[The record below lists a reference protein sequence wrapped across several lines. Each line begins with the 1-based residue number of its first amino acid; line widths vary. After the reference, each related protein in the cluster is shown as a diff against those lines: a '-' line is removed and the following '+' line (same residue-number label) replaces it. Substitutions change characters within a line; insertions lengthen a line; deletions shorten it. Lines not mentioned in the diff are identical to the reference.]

1 MNKIIMKKIVILLL
15 SALVSG
21 QTLADSTTSE
31 SSSTAQPIPTEQAT
45 PAPAP
50 VAQPALAPVDPVKVE
65 AVPESISSATAPSPE
80 TPASPSTP
88 AVSTT
93 PAAATP
99 AVTTATPSA
108 TPSSANVSAE
118 QAAKNEQSVFVDN
131 LLAKMSLK
139 EKIGQ
144 LRLLSVGG
152 DLTLEKALE
161 QIEAGEIGGI
171 FNTVVE
177 PDLTHMQDRAMKT
190 PNKIPL
196 LFGFDIVHG
205 HRTVFPIN
213 LGLAATWDRNA
224 IGKAAEVS
232 AYEATSDGLN
242 ITWAP
247 MVDITRDPR
256 WGRVSEGFGEDPYL
270 TSEAGR
276 IFVEKMQKQS
286 LKDKHSLV
294 TAVKHFAQYGAVE
307 GGREY
312 NSTDMSERKM
322 FQEYL
327 VPYKAAIDAGS
338 KVVMASLVS
347 INGIPATANHWL
359 LTDVLRNQWHFDGVV
374 VSDHGA
380 IRELINHG
388 VAKDPKDAVRASI
401 KAGIDMSMN
410 DEYFLQ
416 FIPQL
421 INEGV
426 LNIAEIDNAVRHV
439 LALKYEMGLFNDP
452 YRNLDPNFGVESM
465 FSDDRLHRDDARDV
479 ARRSIVLL
487 KNAKIRNSQSG
498 IEQPLLPLSKDQK
511 VAVIGPLA
519 DSKRDVLGSWSGA
532 GRSASAITPLQG
544 IQKAAHNPNLI
555 SYAFGANFSDDLALF
570 SFLNLYEMTTK
581 FDERPADTLIA
592 EAVDK
597 AKNAD
602 VVVAFVGEA
611 EGMAHES
618 SSRTDLSLQ
627 ASQKRLLA
635 ALKAT
640 GKPLVIALMNGRP
653 LTVPEEYKQADAMLE
668 TWFLGT
674 EGGDAIADVL
684 YGDYNPSGKLPM
696 SFPLSV
702 GQIPVYYSH
711 LNTGR
716 PYGKENM
723 GKYTTSYFDS
733 PNEPLFPFG
742 FGLSY
747 TTFNVDFTLSDNK
760 ITSDGQIVVTAN
772 VENSGD
778 RAGSQAVQFYLQDIT
793 ASVSRP
799 VKQLI
804 GFEMVTLE
812 PHTKGQVKFVI
823 TPDMLKFW
831 NDKMQFVAEPGDFN
845 LFVGFDS
852 TTQTKQT
859 FTLLGE

>member
-1 MNKIIMKKIVILLL
+1 MKKLIVV
-15 SALVSG
+15 LVFFLFSG
-21 QTLADSTTSE
+21 SLFAQDSNSE
-31 SSSTAQPIPTEQAT
+31 EKKAFI
-45 PAPAP
+45 
-50 VAQPALAPVDPVKVE
+50 
-65 AVPESISSATAPSPE
+65 
-80 TPASPSTP
+80 
-88 AVSTT
+88 
-93 PAAATP
+93 
-99 AVTTATPSA
+99 
-108 TPSSANVSAE
+108 
-118 QAAKNEQSVFVDN
+118 DN
-131 LLAKMSLK
+131 LLSKMTIK
-139 EKIGQ
+139 EKVGQ
-144 LRLLSVGG
+144 LRLISVGG
-152 DLTLEKALE
+152 DLTLPKVLD

-177 PDLTHMQDRAMKT
+177 PDLTNMQDRALKS

-196 LFGFDIVHG
+196 FFGFDIIHG

-213 LGLAATWDRNA
+213 LGIASSWDRNV
-224 IGKAAEVS
+224 IGKVAEVS
-232 AYEATSDGLN
+232 ADEATSDGLN

-286 LKDKHSLV
+286 LDDKKSLV
-294 TAVKHFAQYGAVE
+294 TTVKHFALYGAVE
-307 GGREY
+307 AGREY

-338 KVVMASLVS
+338 RAVMVSLVS
-347 INGIPATANHWL
+347 VNGIPATANHWL
-359 LTDVLRNQWHFDGVV
+359 LTEVLRDQWHFNGVV

-388 VAKDPKDAVRASI
+388 VASDAKDAVRVAI
-401 KAGIDMSMN
+401 KAGIDISMN

-416 FIPQL
+416 FLPEL
-421 INEGV
+421 VNEGV
-426 LNIAEIDNAVRHV
+426 LTEEDINKACRHV
-439 LALKYEMGLFNDP
+439 LELKYDMGLFNDP
-452 YRNLDPNFGVESM
+452 HRNLDPKLDIDTM
-465 FSDDRLHRDDARDV
+465 FADNRLHREEARDV

-487 KNAKIRNSQSG
+487 KNKNS
-498 IEQPLLPLSKDQK
+498 ILPLAKNK
-511 VAVIGPLA
+511 KIAVIGPLA
-519 DSKRDVLGSWSGA
+519 DSKRDILGSWSGA
-532 GRSASAITPLQG
+532 GRANLAVTPLEG
-544 IQKAAHNPNLI
+544 IKNAVKDPKTI
-555 SYAFGANFSDDLALF
+555 SYAFGANLSDDSNLYK
-570 SFLNLYEMTTK
+570 FLNLYEETTK
-581 FDERPADTLIA
+581 FDPRPADKMIA
-592 EAVDK
+592 EAVAK
-597 AKNAD
+597 AKKAD
-602 VVVAFVGEA
+602 VVVLFVGEA

-627 ASQKRLLA
+627 ASQKRLIK

-653 LTVPEEYKQADAMLE
+653 LTVKEEYEQADAMLE

-674 EGGDAIADVL
+674 EGGNAIADVL
-684 YGDYNPSGKLPM
+684 FGDYNPSAKLPM
-696 SFPLSV
+696 SFPDNV

-716 PYGKENM
+716 PHGTENM

-747 TTFNVDFTLSDNK
+747 THFTIDFALSSTEMPQN
-760 ITSDGQIVVTAN
+760 GEIVVTAN
-772 VENSGD
+772 VENIGEKE
-778 RAGSQAVQFYLQDIT
+778 GSQTVQFYLQDIT

-804 GFEMVTLE
+804 GFENITLK
-812 PHTKGQVKFVI
+812 PHEKGEVKLVI
-823 TPDMLKFW
+823 KPDMLKFW
-831 NDKMQFVAEPGDFN
+831 NDKMQYVAEPGKFN
-845 LFVGFDS
+845 IYVGSDS
-852 TTQTKQT
+852 TTQDKKT
-859 FTLLGE
+859 FTLLDK

>member
-1 MNKIIMKKIVILLL
+1 MVFFLFSGSLFAQDSNNEEKKAFI
-15 SALVSG
+15 
-21 QTLADSTTSE
+21 
-31 SSSTAQPIPTEQAT
+31 
-45 PAPAP
+45 
-50 VAQPALAPVDPVKVE
+50 
-65 AVPESISSATAPSPE
+65 
-80 TPASPSTP
+80 
-88 AVSTT
+88 
-93 PAAATP
+93 
-99 AVTTATPSA
+99 
-108 TPSSANVSAE
+108 
-118 QAAKNEQSVFVDN
+118 DN
-131 LLAKMSLK
+131 LLSKMTIK
-139 EKIGQ
+139 EKVGQ
-144 LRLLSVGG
+144 LRLISVGG
-152 DLTLEKALE
+152 DLTLPKVLD

-177 PDLTHMQDRAMKT
+177 PDLTNMQDRALKS

-196 LFGFDIVHG
+196 FFGFDIIHG

-213 LGLAATWDRNA
+213 LGVASSWDRNV
-224 IGKAAEVS
+224 IGKVAEVS
-232 AYEATSDGLN
+232 ADEATSDGLN

-286 LKDKHSLV
+286 LDDKKSLV
-294 TAVKHFAQYGAVE
+294 TTVKHFALYGAVE
-307 GGREY
+307 AGREY

-338 KVVMASLVS
+338 RAVMVSLVS
-347 INGIPATANHWL
+347 VNGIPATANHWL
-359 LTDVLRNQWHFDGVV
+359 LTEVLRDQWHFNGVV

-388 VAKDPKDAVRASI
+388 VASDAKDAVRVAI
-401 KAGIDMSMN
+401 KAGIDISMN

-416 FIPQL
+416 FLPEL
-421 INEGV
+421 VNEGV
-426 LNIAEIDNAVRHV
+426 LTEEDINKACRHV
-439 LALKYEMGLFNDP
+439 LELKYDMGLFNDP
-452 YRNLDPNFGVESM
+452 HRNLDPKLDIDTM
-465 FSDDRLHRDDARDV
+465 FADNRLHREEARDV

-487 KNAKIRNSQSG
+487 KNKNS
-498 IEQPLLPLSKDQK
+498 ILPLAKNK
-511 VAVIGPLA
+511 KIAVIGPLA
-519 DSKRDVLGSWSGA
+519 DSKRDILGSWSGA
-532 GRSASAITPLQG
+532 GRANLAVTPLEG
-544 IQKAAHNPNLI
+544 IKNAVKDPKTI
-555 SYAFGANFSDDLALF
+555 SYAFGANLSDDSNLYK
-570 SFLNLYEMTTK
+570 FLNLYEETTK
-581 FDERPADTLIA
+581 FDPRPADKMIA
-592 EAVDK
+592 EAVAK
-597 AKNAD
+597 AKKAD
-602 VVVAFVGEA
+602 VVVLFVGEA

-627 ASQKRLLA
+627 ASQKRLIK

-653 LTVPEEYKQADAMLE
+653 LTVKEEYEQADAMLE

-674 EGGDAIADVL
+674 EGGNAIADVL
-684 YGDYNPSGKLPM
+684 FGDYNPSAKLPM
-696 SFPLSV
+696 SFPDNV

-716 PYGKENM
+716 PHGTENM

-747 TTFNVDFTLSDNK
+747 THFTIDFALSSTEMPQN
-760 ITSDGQIVVTAN
+760 GEIVVTAN
-772 VENSGD
+772 VENIGEKE
-778 RAGSQAVQFYLQDIT
+778 GSQTVQFYLQDVT

-804 GFEMVTLE
+804 GFENITLK
-812 PHTKGQVKFVI
+812 PHEKGEVKLVI
-823 TPDMLKFW
+823 KPDMLKFW
-831 NDKMQFVAEPGDFN
+831 NDKMQYVAEPGKFN
-845 LFVGFDS
+845 IYVGSDS
-852 TTQTKQT
+852 TTQDKQS
-859 FTLLGE
+859 FTLLDK

>member
-1 MNKIIMKKIVILLL
+1 MMKKLIVV
-15 SALVSG
+15 LVFFLFSG
-21 QTLADSTTSE
+21 SLFAQDSNSE
-31 SSSTAQPIPTEQAT
+31 EKKAFI
-45 PAPAP
+45 
-50 VAQPALAPVDPVKVE
+50 
-65 AVPESISSATAPSPE
+65 
-80 TPASPSTP
+80 
-88 AVSTT
+88 
-93 PAAATP
+93 
-99 AVTTATPSA
+99 
-108 TPSSANVSAE
+108 
-118 QAAKNEQSVFVDN
+118 DN
-131 LLAKMSLK
+131 LLSKMTIK
-139 EKIGQ
+139 EKVGQ
-144 LRLLSVGG
+144 LRLISVGG
-152 DLTLEKALE
+152 DLTLPKVLD

-177 PDLTHMQDRAMKT
+177 PDLTNMQDRALKS

-196 LFGFDIVHG
+196 FFGFDIIHG

-213 LGLAATWDRNA
+213 LGVASSWDRNV
-224 IGKAAEVS
+224 IGKVAEVS
-232 AYEATSDGLN
+232 ADEATSDGLN

-286 LKDKHSLV
+286 LDDKKSLV
-294 TAVKHFAQYGAVE
+294 TTVKHFALYGAVE
-307 GGREY
+307 AGREY

-338 KVVMASLVS
+338 RAVMVSLVS
-347 INGIPATANHWL
+347 VNGIPATANHWL
-359 LTDVLRNQWHFDGVV
+359 LTEVLRDQWHFNGVV

-388 VAKDPKDAVRASI
+388 VASDAKDAVRVAI
-401 KAGIDMSMN
+401 KAGIDISMN

-416 FIPQL
+416 FLPEL
-421 INEGV
+421 VNEGV
-426 LNIAEIDNAVRHV
+426 LTEEDINKACRHV
-439 LALKYEMGLFNDP
+439 LELKYDMGLFNDP
-452 YRNLDPNFGVESM
+452 NRNLDPKLDIDTM
-465 FSDDRLHRDDARDV
+465 FADNRLHREEARDV

-487 KNAKIRNSQSG
+487 KNKNS
-498 IEQPLLPLSKDQK
+498 ILPLAKNK
-511 VAVIGPLA
+511 KIAVIGPLA
-519 DSKRDVLGSWSGA
+519 DSKRDILGSWSGA
-532 GRSASAITPLQG
+532 GRANLAVTPLEG
-544 IQKAAHNPNLI
+544 IKNAVKDPKTI
-555 SYAFGANFSDDLALF
+555 SYAFGANLSDDSNLYK
-570 SFLNLYEMTTK
+570 FLNLYEETTK
-581 FDERPADTLIA
+581 FDPRPADKMIA
-592 EAVDK
+592 EAVAK
-597 AKNAD
+597 AKKAD
-602 VVVAFVGEA
+602 VVVLFVGEA

-627 ASQKRLLA
+627 ASQKRLIK

-653 LTVPEEYKQADAMLE
+653 LTVKEEYEQADAMLE

-674 EGGDAIADVL
+674 EGGNAIADVL
-684 YGDYNPSGKLPM
+684 FGDYNPSAKLPM
-696 SFPLSV
+696 SFPDNV

-716 PYGKENM
+716 PHGTENM

-747 TTFNVDFTLSDNK
+747 THFTIDFALSSTEMPQN
-760 ITSDGQIVVTAN
+760 GEIVVTAN
-772 VENSGD
+772 VENIGEKE
-778 RAGSQAVQFYLQDIT
+778 GSQTVQFYLQDIT

-804 GFEMVTLE
+804 GFENITLK
-812 PHTKGQVKFVI
+812 PHEKGEVKLVI
-823 TPDMLKFW
+823 KPDMLKFW
-831 NDKMQFVAEPGDFN
+831 NDKMQYVAEPGKFN
-845 LFVGFDS
+845 IYVGSDS
-852 TTQTKQT
+852 TTQDKQT
-859 FTLLGE
+859 FTLLDK

>member
-1 MNKIIMKKIVILLL
+1 MKKLIVV
-15 SALVSG
+15 LVFFLFSG
-21 QTLADSTTSE
+21 SLFAQDS
-31 SSSTAQPIPTEQAT
+31 
-45 PAPAP
+45 
-50 VAQPALAPVDPVKVE
+50 
-65 AVPESISSATAPSPE
+65 
-80 TPASPSTP
+80 
-88 AVSTT
+88 
-93 PAAATP
+93 
-99 AVTTATPSA
+99 
-108 TPSSANVSAE
+108 N
-118 QAAKNEQSVFVDN
+118 NEEKKAFIDN
-131 LLAKMSLK
+131 LLSKMTIK
-139 EKIGQ
+139 EKVGQ
-144 LRLLSVGG
+144 LRLISVGG
-152 DLTLEKALE
+152 DLTLPKVLD

-177 PDLTHMQDRAMKT
+177 PDLTNMQDRALKS

-196 LFGFDIVHG
+196 FFGFDIIHG

-213 LGLAATWDRNA
+213 LGVASSWDRNV
-224 IGKAAEVS
+224 IGKVAEVS
-232 AYEATSDGLN
+232 ADEATSDGLN

-286 LKDKHSLV
+286 LDDKKSLV
-294 TAVKHFAQYGAVE
+294 TTVKHFALYGAVE
-307 GGREY
+307 AGREY

-338 KVVMASLVS
+338 RAVMVSLVS
-347 INGIPATANHWL
+347 VNGIPATANHWL
-359 LTDVLRNQWHFDGVV
+359 LTEVLRDQWHFNGVV

-388 VAKDPKDAVRASI
+388 VASDAKDAVRVAI
-401 KAGIDMSMN
+401 KAGIDISMN

-416 FIPQL
+416 FLPEL
-421 INEGV
+421 VNEGV
-426 LNIAEIDNAVRHV
+426 LTEEDINKACRHV
-439 LALKYEMGLFNDP
+439 LELKYDMGLFNDP
-452 YRNLDPNFGVESM
+452 HRNLDPKLDIDTM
-465 FSDDRLHRDDARDV
+465 FADNRLHREEARDV

-487 KNAKIRNSQSG
+487 KNKNS
-498 IEQPLLPLSKDQK
+498 ILPLAKNK
-511 VAVIGPLA
+511 KIAVIGPLA
-519 DSKRDVLGSWSGA
+519 DSKRDILGSWSGA
-532 GRSASAITPLQG
+532 GRANLAVTPLEG
-544 IQKAAHNPNLI
+544 IKNAVKDPKTI
-555 SYAFGANFSDDLALF
+555 SYAFGANLSDDSNLYK
-570 SFLNLYEMTTK
+570 FLNLYEETTK
-581 FDERPADTLIA
+581 FDPRPADKMIA
-592 EAVDK
+592 EAVAK
-597 AKNAD
+597 AKKAD
-602 VVVAFVGEA
+602 VVVLFVGEA

-627 ASQKRLLA
+627 ASQKRLIK

-653 LTVPEEYKQADAMLE
+653 LTVKEEYEQADAMLE

-674 EGGDAIADVL
+674 EGGNAIADVL
-684 YGDYNPSGKLPM
+684 FGDYNPSAKLPM
-696 SFPLSV
+696 SFPDNV

-716 PYGKENM
+716 PHGTENM

-747 TTFNVDFTLSDNK
+747 THFTIDFALSSTEMPQN
-760 ITSDGQIVVTAN
+760 GEIVVTAN
-772 VENSGD
+772 VENIGEKE
-778 RAGSQAVQFYLQDIT
+778 GSQTVQFYLQDIT

-804 GFEMVTLE
+804 GFENITLK
-812 PHTKGQVKFVI
+812 PHEKGEVKLVI
-823 TPDMLKFW
+823 KPDMLKFW
-831 NDKMQFVAEPGDFN
+831 NDKMQYVAEPGKFN
-845 LFVGFDS
+845 IYVGSDS
-852 TTQTKQT
+852 TTQDKQT
-859 FTLLGE
+859 FTLLDK

>member
-1 MNKIIMKKIVILLL
+1 MMKKLIVV
-15 SALVSG
+15 LVFFLFSG
-21 QTLADSTTSE
+21 SLFAQDSNSE
-31 SSSTAQPIPTEQAT
+31 EKKAFI
-45 PAPAP
+45 
-50 VAQPALAPVDPVKVE
+50 
-65 AVPESISSATAPSPE
+65 
-80 TPASPSTP
+80 
-88 AVSTT
+88 
-93 PAAATP
+93 
-99 AVTTATPSA
+99 
-108 TPSSANVSAE
+108 
-118 QAAKNEQSVFVDN
+118 DN
-131 LLAKMSLK
+131 LLSKMTIK
-139 EKIGQ
+139 EKVGQ
-144 LRLLSVGG
+144 LRLISVGG
-152 DLTLEKALE
+152 DLTLPKVLD

-177 PDLTHMQDRAMKT
+177 PDLTNMQDRALKS

-196 LFGFDIVHG
+196 FFGFDIIHG

-213 LGLAATWDRNA
+213 LGVASSWDRNV
-224 IGKAAEVS
+224 IGKVAEVS
-232 AYEATSDGLN
+232 ADEATSDGLN

-286 LKDKHSLV
+286 LDDKKSLV
-294 TAVKHFAQYGAVE
+294 TTVKHFALYGAVE
-307 GGREY
+307 AGREY

-338 KVVMASLVS
+338 RAVMVSLVS
-347 INGIPATANHWL
+347 VNGIPATANHWL
-359 LTDVLRNQWHFDGVV
+359 LTEVLRDQWHFNGVV

-388 VAKDPKDAVRASI
+388 VASDAKDAVRVAI
-401 KAGIDMSMN
+401 KAGIDISMN

-416 FIPQL
+416 FLPEL
-421 INEGV
+421 VNEGV
-426 LNIAEIDNAVRHV
+426 LTEEDINKACRHV
-439 LALKYEMGLFNDP
+439 LELKYDMGLFNDP
-452 YRNLDPNFGVESM
+452 HRNLDPKLDIDTM
-465 FSDDRLHRDDARDV
+465 FADNRLHREEARDV

-487 KNAKIRNSQSG
+487 KNKNS
-498 IEQPLLPLSKDQK
+498 ILPLAKNK
-511 VAVIGPLA
+511 KIAVIGPLA
-519 DSKRDVLGSWSGA
+519 DSKRDILGSWSGA
-532 GRSASAITPLQG
+532 GRANLAVTPLEG
-544 IQKAAHNPNLI
+544 IKNAVKDPKTI
-555 SYAFGANFSDDLALF
+555 SYAFGANLSDDSNLYK
-570 SFLNLYEMTTK
+570 FLNLYEETTK
-581 FDERPADTLIA
+581 FDPRPADKMIA
-592 EAVDK
+592 EAVAK
-597 AKNAD
+597 AKKAD
-602 VVVAFVGEA
+602 VVVLFVGEA

-627 ASQKRLLA
+627 ASQKRLIK

-653 LTVPEEYKQADAMLE
+653 LTVKEEYEQADAMLE

-674 EGGDAIADVL
+674 EGGNAIADVL
-684 YGDYNPSGKLPM
+684 FGDYNPSAKLPM
-696 SFPLSV
+696 SFPDNV

-716 PYGKENM
+716 PHGTENM

-747 TTFNVDFTLSDNK
+747 THFTIDFALSSTEMPQN
-760 ITSDGQIVVTAN
+760 GEIVVTAN
-772 VENSGD
+772 VENIGEKE
-778 RAGSQAVQFYLQDIT
+778 GSQTVQFYLQDIT

-804 GFEMVTLE
+804 GFENITLK
-812 PHTKGQVKFVI
+812 PHEKGEVKLVI
-823 TPDMLKFW
+823 KPDMLKFW
-831 NDKMQFVAEPGDFN
+831 NDKMQYVAEPGKFN
-845 LFVGFDS
+845 IYVGSDS
-852 TTQTKQT
+852 TTQDKQT
-859 FTLLGE
+859 FTLLDK